1 MLENSGGLPLGAT
14 LESAEAPRTPAQGGA
29 AAESYTPPL
38 VDGERW
44 PRPAPRG
51 VSERVAA
58 PVMSALAHVAVV
70 AGLLL
75 ASPIGP
81 PIDTPEFIEIP
92 VEVVALPPQGEA
104 AATPAEPATAD
115 VVPELHLPAPPE
127 VADPD
132 IRPESAPAAVA
143 ALDLPPPPEVD
154 APAIAAEPPPALE
167 TADAATPPP
176 PPDPIEPAPPM
187 RDESEPRPVPA
198 PPQRS
203 AGLPR
208 PEARPNR
215 QPKPQAAD
223 RRQADRREAE
233 RRQAAREA
241 RREAAEAARNAA
253 ERRRDAEARTRAIE
267 RAAQQRRTAATS
279 PAGAAR
285 AGAAARAGPE
295 RPGNAAAAAAAQ
307 SAAAGNYRGQV
318 IAHLARFK
326 RYPEGARARQAEG
339 VPVVAFTLDG
349 SGRVTGAGLSR
360 SSGHADID
368 AEALAMVRRAVPF
381 PAPPAGA
388 GRSFSASIGFRLR

>member
-29 AAESYTPPL
+29 AAESYRPPL

-44 PRPAPRG
+44 PRPVPRG

-58 PVMSALAHVAVV
+58 PVMSALAHVALV

-92 VEVVALPPQGEA
+92 VQVVALPPQGEA
-104 AATPAEPATAD
+104 AATPAEPAAAD
-115 VVPELHLPAPPE
+115 VAPELHLPAPPE

-167 TADAATPPP
+167 TAEVATPPP
-176 PPDPIEPAPPM
+176 PPDPVEPAPPM
-187 RDESEPRPVPA
+187 HDESEPRPVPV

-208 PEARPNR
+208 PEAPPNR
-215 QPKPQAAD
+215 QAKPQAAD
-223 RRQADRREAE
+223 RRQAERREAE
-233 RRQAAREA
+233 
-241 RREAAEAARNAA
+241 
-253 ERRRDAEARTRAIE
+253 
-267 RAAQQRRTAATS
+267 
-279 PAGAAR
+279 
-285 AGAAARAGPE
+285 
-295 RPGNAAAAAAAQ
+295 
-307 SAAAGNYRGQV
+307 
-318 IAHLARFK
+318 
-326 RYPEGARARQAEG
+326 
-339 VPVVAFTLDG
+339 
-349 SGRVTGAGLSR
+349 
-360 SSGHADID
+360 
-368 AEALAMVRRAVPF
+368 
-381 PAPPAGA
+381 
-388 GRSFSASIGFRLR
+388 

>member
-1 MLENSGGLPLGAT
+1 
-14 LESAEAPRTPAQGGA
+14 
-29 AAESYTPPL
+29 
-38 VDGERW
+38 
-44 PRPAPRG
+44 
-51 VSERVAA
+51 
-58 PVMSALAHVAVV
+58 MSALAHVALV

-81 PIDTPEFIEIP
+81 PVDTPEFIEIP

-132 IRPESAPAAVA
+132 IRPESAPAAIA
-143 ALDLPPPPEVD
+143 EPDLPPPPEVD
-154 APAIAAEPPPALE
+154 APAVAAEPPPALE
-167 TADAATPPP
+167 TAEVATPPRHRIRSSPRRRCAMNPNRGRFRRHRSGRRACRVRKRGRIGSRSLKP
-176 PPDPIEPAPPM
+176 PIGAKPIGANRAAGGRARGAP
-187 RDESEPRPVPA
+187 RGSGSS
-198 PPQRS
+198 PQR
-203 AGLPR
+203 R
-208 PEARPNR
+208 
-215 QPKPQAAD
+215 
-223 RRQADRREAE
+223 
-233 RRQAAREA
+233 
-241 RREAAEAARNAA
+241 
-253 ERRRDAEARTRAIE
+253 
-267 RAAQQRRTAATS
+267 RAATRCGGSHARGR
-279 PAGAAR
+279 AG
-285 AGAAARAGPE
+285 GAAAPDGCGEPGRAGGSAPRRGQAPSGPATR
-295 RPGNAAAAAAAQ
+295 RPPRRL
-307 SAAAGNYRGQV
+307 SPPRAGNYRGQV
-318 IAHLARFK
+318 IAHLAHFK

>member
-14 LESAEAPRTPAQGGA
+14 LESAEAPRAPAQGR
-29 AAESYTPPL
+29 AEAGSYTPPL

-58 PVMSALAHVAVV
+58 PVMSALAHVALV

-81 PIDTPEFIEIP
+81 PVDTPEFIEIP

-132 IRPESAPAAVA
+132 IRPESAPAAIA
-143 ALDLPPPPEVD
+143 EPDLPPPPEVD
-154 APAIAAEPPPALE
+154 APAVAAEPPPALE
-167 TADAATPPP
+167 TAEVATPPS
-176 PPDPIEPAPPM
+176 PPDPVEPAPPM
-187 RDESEPRPVPA
+187 RDESEPRPVP
-198 PPQRS
+198 PPSQRS

-223 RRQADRREAE
+223 RRQANRSQSE
-233 RRQAAREA
+233 RRQAEREA
-241 RREAAEAARNAA
+241 RREAAEAARHAT
-253 ERRRDAEARTRAIE
+253 ERRRDAEARRHAAE
-267 RAAQQRRTAATS
+267 RAAQQRRTAVTS
-279 PAGAAR
+279 PAGVAR
-285 AGAAARAGPE
+285 AGAE

-318 IAHLARFK
+318 IAHLAHFK
-326 RYPEGARARQAEG
+326 RYPEGARVRQAEG